1 MGERVEYEPFP
12 EGDDFNELA
21 DQLRRDVSG
30 VVLILQASAVYQA
43 LTPVEQIEVVMAG
56 LTTATVGCCFA
67 MVENKGQ
74 REVMRAIR
82 SYLKQAADHS
92 NEILSARPTT
102 SKGERG

>member
-1 MGERVEYEPFP
+1 MAKASYEPFP

-21 DQLRRDVSG
+21 DRLRRDVAG
-30 VVLILQASAVYQA
+30 VVLILQSSAVYQA

-92 NEILSARPTT
+92 NEILSDRPTPT
-102 SKGERG
+102 QGGEG